1 MNFAQLLDSLPVVTA
16 FAGCVFGLIYF
27 AVLRH
32 TLVML
37 TGRHSRRVVMALTL
51 LRLGAATA
59 FFLLVATLGAFALLA
74 ALVGFLSARTLALRA
89 ESRSG

>member
-1 MNFAQLLDSLPVVTA
+1 MSFAPLLDPLPIVMA
-16 FAGCVFGLIYF
+16 FAGCVFGLIHF

-37 TGRHSRRVVMALTL
+37 AKRRSRPAVMALTL
-51 LRLGAATA
+51 LRLGAAAA

-74 ALVGFLSARTLALRA
+74 GLVGFLSARMLALRA